1 MLTTAFSARSS
12 LYADLFDR
20 RFLSLHFIFTPTLS
34 KIIYS
39 NVLRYF
45 RPRVNSENHFRQM
58 TLYKEGGTIFAF
70 PAAPPS
76 TPWVEGRIAWAATIW

>member
-1 MLTTAFSARSS
+1 MLTTTFSARNV
-12 LYADLFDR
+12 LYVDLPDR
-20 RFLSLHFIFTPTLS
+20 LLFHHFIFTPTLS

-70 PAAPPS
+70 PAAPS
-76 TPWVEGRIAWAATIW
+76 TP